1 MIREIMEKQSNMI
14 AWLGLLGLGSFGML
28 LLLSYTGSF
37 KAFFLSGI
45 VTVSLA
51 YIFDKYIDKHE
62 ILDSP
67 TEAFIK
73 PYICFVI
80 FVGLA
85 IFFAAPFIDNA
96 GYCGRKSIG
105 AIDTS
110 YLSIEG
116 GNPKWIKDYEVLYED
131 AGCSS
136 SSTNLNFFVIS
147 IFGTL
152 ISFIIF
158 LFKYRKT
165 KND

>member
-1 MIREIMEKQSNMI
+1 MEKKSNMFMY
-14 AWLGLLGLGSFGML
+14 LSLLGFGSLGML
-28 LLLSYTGSF
+28 FLLIYTGSF
-37 KAFFLSGI
+37 KVFLLSGI

-62 ILDSP
+62 IVDSP
-67 TEAFIK
+67 TDVFIA
-73 PYICFVI
+73 PYFCFVI

-85 IFFAAPFIDNA
+85 IFFGAPFIDNA
-96 GYCGRKSIG
+96 GYCGGKSIG

-110 YLSIEG
+110 YLSVEG
-116 GNPKWIKDYEVLYED
+116 GNPKWNKDYEVLYAD

-136 SSTNLNFFVIS
+136 SDTNLNFFVIS

-152 ISFIIF
+152 ISFIVF
-158 LFKYRKT
+158 LLKYRKT